1 MSLLYVLVAATI
13 GIVSLSFIL
22 SGPRAGVTIG
32 AVAVAGLFI
41 AFQRDAGIPAAPD
54 GRLSGEPWRVLAVA
68 PLDGDRFLVSVRY
81 DAGDIRTYRLHI
93 SEPGERD
100 EFLKAQQGL
109 KKGKALVGRAQ
120 HSRAGL
126 ADDGDMGFH
135 FTDAPETD
143 PKGTEA
149 ATDPSR
155 QTAER

>member
-1 MSLLYVLVAATI
+1 MSLLYLLVATAI
-13 GIVSLSFIL
+13 AIVSLSFIL

-32 AVAVAGLFI
+32 AVVVAGLFI
-41 AFQRDAGIPAAPD
+41 AFQREAGLPAAPD
-54 GRLSGEPWRVLAVA
+54 GRLSGEPWRVLAVS
-68 PLDGDRFLVSVRY
+68 PLDGDRFLVSVRH
-81 DAGDIRTYRLHI
+81 DIGDVRTYRLHVT
-93 SEPGERD
+93 EPGERD

-135 FTDAPETD
+135 FSDAPEID
-143 PKGTEA
+143 PKGAEA
-149 ATDPSR
+149 GADTGK